1 MIKNGAKT
9 ARGCLSSPTEV
20 AAGFFISL
28 LPFIVSL
35 KERKAL
41 NTKQY
46 FLKEIWILY
55 QSSGFMVEKTSAFW
69 TISELN
75 IKQSGFNIFLEKAAF
90 VKIFHGYLS
99 GCFFHSWPSIITFTA
114 LLDLFTIGNN
124 WQGAIDKWL
133 RCSWIWCGLAR
144 FPNWLGA
151 KITTKKDHGSLIAII
166 AIWPSFSTQEGR
178 GSWLAADR
186 RAHLTVTAARFLP
199 VTKLPG
205 FDGPAPNKT
214 RTKSNHHPYY
224 L

>member
-9 ARGCLSSPTEV
+9 ARGCLSSRTEV

-41 NTKQY
+41 NTNKH

-55 QSSGFMVEKTSAFW
+55 QTNLPFESSGLIVEKTSTFW

-75 IKQSGFNIFLEKAAF
+75 IKQSGF
-90 VKIFHGYLS
+90 
-99 GCFFHSWPSIITFTA
+99 SWPSIITFTA
-114 LLDLFTIGNN
+114 FLDLFTIGNN

-144 FPNWLGA
+144 FPNWLGV

-205 FDGPAPNKT
+205 LDGTCA
-214 RTKSNHHPYY
+214 
-224 L
+224 